1 MAKTNGIN
9 YVGVFKRSLTPT
21 ALNER
26 ITIKNYGCIEET
38 TRRDALNFYYDCMKN
53 SEGAEHE
60 RYETIFFQLLEGN
73 TTCSDEIA
81 FYEF

>member
-9 YVGVFKRSLTPT
+9 YVGVFKKNLTPT

-26 ITIKNYGCIEET
+26 VTIENYGRVEET

-53 SEGAEHE
+53 SEGAEHA
-60 RYETIFFQLLEGN
+60 RYETIFFQLLEGSN
-73 TTCSDEIA
+73 TCSDNIA